1 MNLPSQSLL
10 LATLCLGLTACAI
23 RRTPDISAPIKAPAP
38 APVAIG
44 RISLVNEELGFVLF
58 QTPQTPEAGTLLQ
71 ARSLDGMESAQ
82 LKVSTAQ
89 KPPFVIADVMKG
101 KPEVGQVVTK

>member
-1 MNLPSQSLL
+1 MKLSPLSPL
-10 LATLCLGLTACAI
+10 LATICLGFSACAI
-23 RRTPDISAPIKAPAP
+23 HRTPDISAPIKAPAP

-44 RISLVNEELGFVLF
+44 RVSMVNEELGFVLV
-58 QTPQTPEAGTLLQ
+58 QTSQTPEAGTPLQ
-71 ARSLDGMESAQ
+71 VRSKEGKEIAI

-101 KPEVGQVVTK
+101 KPQVGEVVTK